1 MSDQTNITEDI
12 NEDINDAVDDAFE
25 ELSVFQDGQDVNSGT

>member
-12 NEDINDAVDDAFE
+12 NDAVDGAFE